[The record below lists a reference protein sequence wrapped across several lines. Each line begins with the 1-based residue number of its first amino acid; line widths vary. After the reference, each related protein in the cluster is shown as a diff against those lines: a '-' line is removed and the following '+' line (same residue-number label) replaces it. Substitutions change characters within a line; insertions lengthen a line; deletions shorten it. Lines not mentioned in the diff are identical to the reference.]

1 MMQLLAQT
9 GVDAEA
15 RQLAVAGA
23 FGFLFL
29 LVALWSQH
37 GAKVEIAR
45 GRAMWAEKVA
55 TGLYRFGNRGEAAND
70 LAERIT
76 SGFWYPLL
84 SRLTGIAPLLGVLV
98 TTILFW
104 LSPGSGTSEDAA
116 PSSAQTLVL
125 LKPVFLGVFLGA
137 LLAIVNQLFV
147 IRIERLASS
156 TVLETVECTDPAL
169 LGAAGTIF
177 APITA
182 ELDAFVGQLG
192 RSGAMLGDLTKRVEE
207 AGMQLTTAAGG
218 HYAEVNKSAK
228 DFKDKVKTLA
238 TVVTATKEHLATYL
252 SETSSSVNEVRA
264 TLSESLAVTR
274 TMAERSVDSL
284 SEHGRQLES
293 SAARIA
299 EATKA
304 GLDRVFAAHAA
315 TIQDRVEKG
324 RSSLDDVHG
333 KLALAMKPI
342 SDLVATVEGLRIAMQ
357 QTIDSQRVDAG
368 SRASLE
374 AALQSQA
381 TAGREMA
388 DKIDRLSRMIGAAA
402 VKLSESESRITQQL
416 QETVLALRMQPPATL
431 VPPSPI
437 APSTPP
443 SPDFRVP
450 PAPTDRTS

>member
-1 MMQLLAQT
+1 MMLHLIAQS
-9 GVDAEA
+9 GVDAETS
-15 RQLAVAGA
+15 QLALAGA
-23 FGFLFL
+23 FAFLFL
-29 LVALWSQH
+29 LVALWSQR
-37 GAKVEIAR
+37 GAKAEIAR
-45 GRAMWAEKVA
+45 GRAVWVEKVSM
-55 TGLYRFGNRGEAAND
+55 GLYRFGNRGEAAND

-116 PSSAQTLVL
+116 PSTAQTLVL

-137 LLAIVNQLFV
+137 LLAILNQLFV

-156 TVLETVECTDPAL
+156 TVLETIEGTDPAM
-169 LGAAGTIF
+169 LGAAGSIF

-182 ELDAFVGQLG
+182 ELDAFVDKLGQ
-192 RSGAMLGDLTKRVEE
+192 SGAMLGDLTTRVHE
-207 AGMQLTTAAGG
+207 AGALLTTAAGG

-228 DFKDKVKTLA
+228 DFRDKVKTLA
-238 TVVTATKEHLATYL
+238 SVVTATKDHLTTYL

-274 TMAERSVDSL
+274 SMAERSADSL

-299 EATKA
+299 EATKT

-315 TIQDRVEKG
+315 TIQDRVERG

-333 KLALAMKPI
+333 KLALAMQPI
-342 SDLVATVEGLRIAMQ
+342 SDLVATIEGLQLALQ
-357 QTIDSQRVDAG
+357 QTIDSQRNDAG
-368 SRASLE
+368 SRATLE
-374 AALQSQA
+374 AALQTQA

-402 VKLSESESRITQQL
+402 LKLSESEGRVTQQL
-416 QETVLALRMQPPATL
+416 RETVLALRTQPPTPSVPLSPTATSTPASH
-431 VPPSPI
+431 VPPVQ
-437 APSTPP
+437 AG
-443 SPDFRVP
+443 R
-450 PAPTDRTS
+450 PT